1 MDVSAVFDWSL
12 IESPLG
18 VAGVV
23 AETDGRPLRV
33 ILPVAAR
40 DEALRRMA
48 EALRALLAAG
58 QPGAGRIEE
67 SPVSSG
73 ASPQPPA
80 LPPGSLA
87 RRDGPGA
94 REAARQI
101 GEYLAGRRQ
110 RFDLEIEPP
119 GAAGFHREALL
130 AAAAIPY
137 GQTRSYWWV
146 AVRAGNPRAAR
157 AVGQAMALNPLPLLV
172 PCHRVVRADGT
183 LGGFGGGNPDLKR
196 RLLELEGAL
205 APEPPDGS

>member
-1 MDVSAVFDWSL
+1 MFDWSL

-18 VAGVV
+18 IAGVV

-48 EALRALLAAG
+48 EALRALLAG
-58 QPGAGRIEE
+58 QPGAGRVEE
-67 SPVSSG
+67 SPASPG
-73 ASPQPPA
+73 ANPQPPA

-101 GEYLAGRRQ
+101 SEYLAGRRR
-110 RFDLEIEPP
+110 RFDLEIEPR

-183 LGGFGGGNPDLKR
+183 LGGFGGGDPDLKR

-205 APEPPDGS
+205 APEPPAGA